1 MSTVDD
7 VARVLRQRLVE
18 EARFDVASTDPGV
31 LRGRIAALLT
41 EEALPLDDSERAALV
56 DRVVSGTVG
65 LGPLEPLMND
75 PEVDEI
81 MVNGRGAVHVERR
94 GRIVATDVSFGSDD
108 ELMHLIERILSPLGR
123 RVDEA
128 APLAD
133 ARLPDGSRVN
143 CVIPPLSIDG
153 PLLTIR
159 RFRRH
164 AFGSEDLVDNG
175 TVTAEA
181 VSFLRE
187 RVEGRSNIVV
197 SGGTGSGKTTLLN
210 VLSSFIERAER
221 VITIED
227 AAELRL
233 QQPHVLRLESRPP
246 NVEGRGEVTIRQLVR
261 NALRMRPDRIIV
273 GEVRGAE
280 ALDMLQALNTG
291 HAGSMTT
298 VHSNSAADALRRI
311 ETLAL
316 MADVALPHVAIR
328 QQLASAIDTVVHLE
342 RTSQGGRRVSEIA
355 EVVRFAS
362 QVGVRSLYALEEGC
376 LVRVALMSVAH
387 LLGPSRPGRWRGGAR
402 RRGVVARLRGSG
414 ADKAGG
420 SPHSSAR
427 RARRRTFAPLRRAA
441 SHGKDPSALERRRLR
456 VAGALAGSAAGWI
469 IGGGGAAL
477 AAGVAGTLLLPRV
490 ATWRRARYGRRVEA
504 GAAGAALSMSGAL
517 AGGGSIRAALA
528 AAAHELDGPIAI
540 ELRRTAVELEAG
552 ASLDGALDNLIA
564 RAPSRSMLLITAAV
578 QLQRRSGG
586 DLAALLRRIAA
597 SVEDEHRAA
606 EEARTATAQAR
617 VTSMMVLA
625 LPPAGIAFA
634 ELASPGLVGRMLG
647 STIGVL
653 PVIAAGGLQAVGA
666 VAVRRLA
673 RIGP

>member
-1 MSTVDD
+1 LSTVDD
-7 VARVLRQRLVE
+7 VARVLRQRLVD

-75 PEVDEI
+75 SEVDEI
-81 MVNGRGAVHVERR
+81 MVNGRGVVHVERR
-94 GRIVATDVSFGSDD
+94 GRIVETDVSFGSDD

-143 CVIPPLSIDG
+143 CVIPPLSLDG

-164 AFGSEDLVDNG
+164 AFGSEDLVGNA

-210 VLSSFIERAER
+210 VLSSFIERGER

-342 RTSQGGRRVSEIA
+342 RTPQGGRRVSEIV

-362 QVGVRSLYALEEGC
+362 QVGVRSLYALEEGL
-376 LVRVALMSVAH
+376 LVRVAEPVTNYT
-387 LLGPSRPGRWRGGAR
+387 
-402 RRGVVARLRGSG
+402 GS
-414 ADKAGG
+414 
-420 SPHSSAR
+420 
-427 RARRRTFAPLRRAA
+427 
-441 SHGKDPSALERRRLR
+441 
-456 VAGALAGSAAGWI
+456 
-469 IGGGGAAL
+469 
-477 AAGVAGTLLLPRV
+477 
-490 ATWRRARYGRRVEA
+490 
-504 GAAGAALSMSGAL
+504 
-517 AGGGSIRAALA
+517 
-528 AAAHELDGPIAI
+528 
-540 ELRRTAVELEAG
+540 
-552 ASLDGALDNLIA
+552 
-564 RAPSRSMLLITAAV
+564 
-578 QLQRRSGG
+578 
-586 DLAALLRRIAA
+586 
-597 SVEDEHRAA
+597 
-606 EEARTATAQAR
+606 
-617 VTSMMVLA
+617 
-625 LPPAGIAFA
+625 
-634 ELASPGLVGRMLG
+634 
-647 STIGVL
+647 
-653 PVIAAGGLQAVGA
+653 
-666 VAVRRLA
+666 
-673 RIGP
+673 